1 MLIYRFMMWMVAG
14 YGGKKGSIEKCSTCK
29 GRGVQVQVQQI
40 GPGMI
45 QQIQSMC
52 SDCQGQGEKFNSKD
66 RCKNCNGHKVE
77 RKKKILEVHI
87 DKGIQHKLFL
97 ENFCFN
103 YLEQAFQKYTNNGLC
118 HRYEGWAEN
127 HIPWR
132 RRSRAWP
139 GAWWCF
145 NRTGFE
151 RTPCL
156 PKARWQPHH
165 EDEDQAGGGT
175 LWV

>member
-1 MLIYRFMMWMVAG
+1 MVAG
-14 YGGKKGSIEKCSTCK
+14 YGGKKGTIEKCSTCK

-87 DKGIQHKLFL
+87 DRGMYATQTFLGNLLFKLFGASVP
-97 ENFCFN
+97 
-103 YLEQAFQKYTNNGLC
+103 QV
-118 HRYEGWAEN
+118 YE
-127 HIPWR
+127 
-132 RRSRAWP
+132 
-139 GAWWCF
+139 
-145 NRTGFE
+145 
-151 RTPCL
+151 
-156 PKARWQPHH
+156 
-165 EDEDQAGGGT
+165 
-175 LWV
+175 